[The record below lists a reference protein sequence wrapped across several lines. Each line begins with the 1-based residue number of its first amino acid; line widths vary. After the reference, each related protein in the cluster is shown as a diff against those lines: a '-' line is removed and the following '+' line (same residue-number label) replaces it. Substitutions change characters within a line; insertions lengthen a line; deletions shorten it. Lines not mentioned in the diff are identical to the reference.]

1 MAAGETREP
10 IDEHARRLI
19 LADPPR
25 HEHRRILQSIAQTTE
40 RVGSDGTEIGIAS
53 RQQIR
58 ARSPHQVLESLSRHP
73 DAGHGHGESHPACIP
88 LPDPAPQNLRRGGAG
103 AIGAGG
109 SWNEQQRAEQDDH
122 SGCKQAHQDESFERD
137 GLMFVEGVGNVRV
150 GQGKQ
155 VLARRE
161 SGESIA
167 DQGDAAACG

>member
-10 IDEHARRLI
+10 VDQHTRRLV

-25 HEHRRILQSIAQTTE
+25 DKHRRILQSISQTTE
-40 RVGSDGTEIGIAS
+40 RVGSDGTEIWIAP

-58 ARSPHQVLESLSRHP
+58 ARSPHQVFESLRRHP
-73 DAGHGHGESHPACIP
+73 NAGHGHGESHPACIP
-88 LPDPAPQNLRRGGAG
+88 LPDPTTQNLRFGGPG

-109 SWNEQQRAEQDDH
+109 PWNEQQRADQDDH
-122 SGCKQAHQDESFERD
+122 GGREQAHEDEGFKRD

-155 VLARRE
+155 VLARGE